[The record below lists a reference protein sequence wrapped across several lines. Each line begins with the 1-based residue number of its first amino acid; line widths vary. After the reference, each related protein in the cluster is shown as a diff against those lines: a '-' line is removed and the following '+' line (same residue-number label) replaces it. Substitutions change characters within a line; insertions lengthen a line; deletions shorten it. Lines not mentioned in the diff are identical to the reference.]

1 MNAPP
6 TNMRGGVMPFAKP
19 RGRQPTIE
27 WVPIDE
33 LEIDESYQRSIDT
46 AKSQRL
52 IRSIAS
58 NWDWDV
64 FDVLKVSRRPDDRQF
79 VIDGQHRRAAAKLRG
94 DIAQLPCV
102 LKRCAD
108 AAEEARLFWEA
119 NRGRKAMGR
128 IDDFRAAIVAGD
140 GDALAV
146 ERVIVAAGFSIARH
160 EIQRRLAP
168 GEIANV
174 VGMRS
179 LLRRFGEA
187 RLGEALTMMGEAFPD
202 EVLVS
207 PTAFAEAIAELLGS
221 RPPIDPDALFQTLL
235 GGTTADWA
243 GWAGIN
249 AIPGGKS
256 KVIALRNVIRHRAAG
271 LAVAA

>member
-1 MNAPP
+1 
-6 TNMRGGVMPFAKP
+6 MPFAKP

-52 IRSIAS
+52 IRAIAS
-58 NWDWDV
+58 HWDWDV

-94 DIAQLPCV
+94 DIPQLPCV

-146 ERVIVAAGFSIARH
+146 ERVIMAAGFSIARH
-160 EIQRRLAP
+160 EIQQRLAP

-243 GWAGIN
+243 GWAGIHG
-249 AIPGGKS
+249 IPGGKS